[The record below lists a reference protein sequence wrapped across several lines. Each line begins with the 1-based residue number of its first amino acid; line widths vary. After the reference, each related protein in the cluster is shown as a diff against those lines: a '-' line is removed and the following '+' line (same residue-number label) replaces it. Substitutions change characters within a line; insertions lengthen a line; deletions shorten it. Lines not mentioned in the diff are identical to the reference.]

1 MKKVYVGQPIENNQK
16 EYKITMSYEDSVKVG
31 TNSFPKEQ
39 AEEMVENLRK
49 VFKNLTI
56 DLVEVEQ

>member
-1 MKKVYVGQPIENNQK
+1 MKRVYVGTPIEKHQQK
-16 EYKITMSYEDSVKVG
+16 YKITMSYEDSVKVG

-39 AEEMVENLRK
+39 AEEIVENLRK
-49 VFKNLTI
+49 VFKDLTI